1 MLPLLWRGLSEA
13 GQMSTVSFRGR
24 TRFTNIPIVRRGT
37 PPLPVTRSMSAK
49 EIFRQQRMAA

>member
-37 PPLPVTRSMSAK
+37 PHCP
-49 EIFRQQRMAA
+49 